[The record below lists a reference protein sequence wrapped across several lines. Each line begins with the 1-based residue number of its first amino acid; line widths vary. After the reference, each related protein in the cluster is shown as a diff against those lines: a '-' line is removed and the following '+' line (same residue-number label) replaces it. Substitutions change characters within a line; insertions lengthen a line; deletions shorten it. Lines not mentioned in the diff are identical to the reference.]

1 MKNLQKR
8 NLLQTFANAF
18 RGIFLVLKAE
28 RNFQI
33 EIFALFINIFLIFY
47 FELNAIEASILILVC
62 IAVLVAEIFNTS
74 VEKMADFVEPKFDE
88 KIRIIKDIAA
98 AAVLLSAIGAVIVG
112 AIIYRPYLFELL

>member
-18 RGIFLVLKAE
+18 RGIFLVLKSE

-47 FELNAIEASILILVC
+47 FELNAIEASILIIVC
-62 IAVLVAEIFNTS
+62 FAVLVAEIFNTS
-74 VEKMADFVEPKFDE
+74 IEKMADFVEPKFDE
-88 KIRIIKDIAA
+88 KIGIIKDIAA